1 MLDKPFNLLYCGSS
15 VRVQNMQSLLHKQHI
30 RHNVSDMRCSEC
42 RADSERRFA
51 GNHPFHYAY
60 VHQYLEWVRPRL
72 EAIRNGENSVD
83 AQIWHRNFMRAL
95 HTRISSHMANS
106 GRKHSDG
113 YLERFQW
120 RGSKVDAGYLRKF
133 SRRGASCL
141 DY

>member
-1 MLDKPFNLLYCGSS
+1 
-15 VRVQNMQSLLHKQHI
+15 MQSLLHKQHI

-83 AQIWHRNFMRAL
+83 AQISGVTKGISMTDAELKLLDVECDVLLRRLADLKAAGRDSNSDVEYIETLYTLRDK
-95 HTRISSHMANS
+95 TRERL
-106 GRKHSDG
+106 GRSN
-113 YLERFQW
+113 
-120 RGSKVDAGYLRKF
+120 A
-133 SRRGASCL
+133 
-141 DY
+141 